1 MDWRDATIRQL
12 IETPIFAQP
21 FMWLKIG
28 LCVASLITIML
39 AVMGL
44 ESLRHR
50 S

>member
-12 IETPIFAQP
+12 IETPVFSQP

-28 LCVASLITIML
+28 LCVASFIVIML
-39 AVMGL
+39 AAMGL
-44 ESLRHR
+44 ESWKHR